1 MRARRLLPLWIALA
15 TAAACGRSTPRD
27 AHEPRPD
34 ANLITAEEL
43 AGSSSRTLYD
53 AVRNLR
59 PAWMMRS
66 RPTALLPR
74 NQAELVVYLDGTR
87 FGSIESL
94 RQFSTRGIA
103 SVRYFSPSNAEA
115 HFGPGH
121 QLGAIQ
127 ITSLPL

>member
-1 MRARRLLPLWIALA
+1 MRARRLLPLWIAFA
-15 TAAACGRSTPRD
+15 TAVACGRSTPRD
-27 AHEPRPD
+27 AQEPRPD

-43 AGSSSRTLYD
+43 AGTSSSTLYD
-53 AVRNLR
+53 AVRRLR

-66 RPTALLPR
+66 RPTMIGRDQVQLI
-74 NQAELVVYLDGTR
+74 VYLDGTR

-121 QLGAIQ
+121 LLGAIE
-127 ITSLPL
+127 ITSLPH